1 MTERPR
7 LKPEELDNLS
17 KLVCETDDVDAVL
30 LRLAC
35 RQAAADARFIESLH
49 PQRGVILGDAI
60 FGKTSAEFARAVAE
74 NEQMRQE
81 AEENEVELAEWRK
94 CAIRDAGVLDAFE
107 AWLDERWNNDVLTIA
122 VRLTFG
128 SALIELRQRRAQ
140 QETR

>member
-74 NEQMRQE
+74 NQQMRQM
-81 AEENEVELAEWRK
+81 
-94 CAIRDAGVLDAFE
+94 LDAFE

-140 QETR
+140 PETT

>member
-60 FGKTSAEFARAVAE
+60 FGKTTAEFARAVAE
-74 NEQMRQE
+74 NQQMRQM
-81 AEENEVELAEWRK
+81 
-94 CAIRDAGVLDAFE
+94 LDAFE

-140 QETR
+140 PETT

>member
-1 MTERPR
+1 MTRKLTAEHPMTERPR

-60 FGKTSAEFARAVAE
+60 FGKTPAEFARAVAE
-74 NEQMRQE
+74 NQQMRQM
-81 AEENEVELAEWRK
+81 
-94 CAIRDAGVLDAFE
+94 LDAFE

-140 QETR
+140 QETT